1 MAALTSKILTNT
13 LHFWRKFL
21 FTSLPTWP
29 RLQLS
34 RLCSPCLTLTAL
46 CSLWFLWLLVF
57 LPGSI
62 FGVFCCSL
70 ASLLV
75 LSFKA
80 LLLLKVS
87 WKLWWAYY
95 PLPWSI
101 IDRYLGAYCSL
112 ICISHSSC
120 GKPSR
125 YPCQLPREHLLSDVP
140 QSTSHS
146 LFLQYWASHHV
157 CPLCFISQ
165 RKAFPS
171 YSRRNLGIPET
182 LLNLHSTRW
191 QQSVSQPHGFQL
203 LRISRLPFCPF
214 SHSLDQNSPMACLIL
229 STTG

>member
-13 LHFWRKFL
+13 LHFWRTFL

-29 RLQLS
+29 GLHLS

-62 FGVFCCSL
+62 FGLFCCSL

-75 LSFKA
+75 LSFKS
-80 LLLLKVS
+80 LLLPKVS

-95 PLPWSI
+95 PLPRSI
-101 IDRYLGAYCSL
+101 TDRHLGAYCSP

-125 YPCQLPREHLLSDVP
+125 CACQLPREHLLGCPTKHLTLPVSPVLSFSPCLSPMFHISEKGFPKLFKEKPGDTRDSAELAFYKVAIV
-140 QSTSHS
+140 S
-146 LFLQYWASHHV
+146 LSASRI
-157 CPLCFISQ
+157 P
-165 RKAFPS
+165 APS
-171 YSRRNLGIPET
+171 YL
-182 LLNLHSTRW
+182 
-191 QQSVSQPHGFQL
+191 
-203 LRISRLPFCPF
+203 
-214 SHSLDQNSPMACLIL
+214 
-229 STTG
+229 